1 MAALPSDDEGFMT
14 ESQTEQAE
22 ASPAPAEAVHRRAR
36 GRARPGLLVPSLAL
50 AVVVLLVLTTVFGLK
65 VRSDNKQDDARAA
78 AVAAATAYAV
88 DLTTYDHARL
98 EADFAKVLDNSTGTF
113 KSEYTAAS
121 ASLRELIAK
130 FKATATGKVL
140 DTAVLSSNTD
150 RATILLFVD
159 QTVSNNNSKTPR
171 VDRSRMKMVLEKQGG
186 RWLIS
191 SLDLL

>member
-1 MAALPSDDEGFMT
+1 MT
-14 ESQTEQAE
+14 DSQTEPAA
-22 ASPAPAEAVHRRAR
+22 ASPADAGSAPRRAR
-36 GRARPGLLVPSLAL
+36 TRGRPGLVVPALAL
-50 AVVVLLVLTTVFGLK
+50 LVVVLLALSVVFGLK
-65 VRSDNKQDDARAA
+65 LRSENREDDARAA

-88 DLTTYDHARL
+88 DLTTYDHTRL
-98 EADFAKVLDNSTGTF
+98 EADFAKVLDNSTGEF

-121 ASLRELIAK
+121 ASLRDLIAK
-130 FKATATGKVL
+130 FKAKATGKVL
-140 DTAVLSSNTD
+140 DVGVLSADTD

-171 VDRSRMKMVLEKQGG
+171 VDRSRMKMGLEKQGG